1 MTPFT
6 CLTSVAA
13 PMPDA
18 DIDTDI
24 IFPARF
30 LVLTQKA
37 GLGPYA
43 FHDMRMDAHGQPK
56 SDFVLHHSP
65 WQGAAIL
72 VAGPNFG
79 CGSSREQAPWALV
92 DLGLRCLIAP
102 SFGEI
107 FEANCIN
114 NGILPVRLADDDHA
128 QVLAAAQGGQRLTV
142 DLQACQI
149 RLDDAAPQTPA
160 IRFAM
165 PERARMALLE
175 GRDEID
181 RILQQEGEAIAAFEA
196 AHRQRQPWLFAP
208 NAAG

>member
-1 MTPFT
+1 MNPFT
-6 CLTSVAA
+6 SLTSVAA
-13 PMPDA
+13 PLPDA

-43 FHDMRMDAHGQPK
+43 FHDVRMDAQGQPRA
-56 SDFVLHHSP
+56 DFVLHRAP

-114 NGILPVRLADDDHA
+114 NGILPVRLPPEDHA
-128 QVLAAAQGGQRLTV
+128 LALAAAQAGQHLTV
-142 DLQACQI
+142 DLHSCEI
-149 RLDDAAPQTPA
+149 RFDDAPGTPPLHFVVA
-160 IRFAM
+160 
-165 PERARMALLE
+165 ERARLALLE

-181 RILQQEGEAIAAFEA
+181 RILQQEGDAIAAFEA
-196 AHRQRQPWLFAP
+196 TQRQRQPWLFAP
-208 NAAG
+208 TAAG